1 MPCTGC
7 NPATGRVRW
16 QVASVYRAV
25 ATPAGVVIGPDT
37 VTDPDNAGSEMFSR
51 ITMHDTLTGRT
62 RWTVGEPP
70 SDAPTTLLA
79 FPAGPLVLMPVDAEG
94 TAELA
99 AFRMSDG
106 HRAWQ
111 ITTTGPVQSPLSAVP
126 GGILAYAAT
135 VTLPC

>member
-1 MPCTGC
+1 
-7 NPATGRVRW
+7 
-16 QVASVYRAV
+16 
-25 ATPAGVVIGPDT
+25 
-37 VTDPDNAGSEMFSR
+37 
-51 ITMHDTLTGRT
+51 MHDTLTGRT

-70 SDAPTTLLA
+70 SDAPGTLLA
-79 FPAGPLVLMPVDAEG
+79 LPVGPLLIMPVDAQG

-111 ITTTGPVQSPLSAVP
+111 ITTTGTVQSPLSAVP
-126 GGILAYAAT
+126 GGVLAYAAT